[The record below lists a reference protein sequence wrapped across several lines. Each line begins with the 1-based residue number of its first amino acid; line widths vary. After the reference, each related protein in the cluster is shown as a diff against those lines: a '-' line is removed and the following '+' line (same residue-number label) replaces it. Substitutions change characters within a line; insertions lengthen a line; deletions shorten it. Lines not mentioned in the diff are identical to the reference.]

1 MERLIMTLMLM
12 LAVMTSCTQRKTS
25 DKTNNEPSSW
35 HSQEVP
41 HKDEVSS
48 FWQLIQEIPRMI
60 QNTAVEMHLI
70 EFFITL
76 KLCLVKLTVSHQ
88 SIKLNSIIINSF
100 DLFLEPHPE
109 D

>member
-1 MERLIMTLMLM
+1 
-12 LAVMTSCTQRKTS
+12 
-25 DKTNNEPSSW
+25 
-35 HSQEVP
+35 
-41 HKDEVSS
+41 
-48 FWQLIQEIPRMI
+48 MI